1 MGDILATEADLLWMV
16 KEVRNSDFEN
26 AQRTSCKP
34 ESAPIVKSQIKQDA
48 QRFFN
53 ELCLIQH
60 DILERCVKS
69 YAASFIWMTENTG
82 G

>member
-1 MGDILATEADLLWMV
+1 MLSVGVLKTLGTHMSSREAAKMGDILATEADLLWMV

-53 ELCLIQH
+53 ELCLI
-60 DILERCVKS
+60 
-69 YAASFIWMTENTG
+69 
-82 G
+82 